1 MTQEKDPTFEEW
13 KEQFNIDI
21 SKIKED
27 LLRIGY
33 SPEDY
38 IEHEIN
44 SMLKIDYAVYLM
56 RKNNPEEFEKY
67 KISDGEYDF
76 SNFVCPEIL

>member
-13 KEQFNIDI
+13 MEKFNIDP

-27 LLRIGY
+27 ILKIGY
-33 SPEDY
+33 FSEESIED
-38 IEHEIN
+38 EIN
-44 SMLKIDYAVYLM
+44 SMLKTDYAVYLM

-76 SNFVCPEIL
+76 SNFVCPD